1 MKPIVIYLSKTGF
14 TERYAEWLSEAL
26 NCPMIPY
33 EKCKSVDLSSYDTIL
48 YGGGIHAGMIQGIK
62 WFKQQIPSLEG
73 KKLVVF
79 ATGASPAGLSA
90 TAESLKQ
97 NFTAEENALVK
108 VFYLEGGL
116 NYDKMSAPNRM
127 LMKMMSKMLSSKK
140 NKTEE
145 ERGMANA
152 ISTSFDHCK
161 KENIQGILD
170 FINS

>member
-1 MKPIVIYLSKTGF
+1 MKPIIIYLSKTGF

-26 NCPMIPY
+26 NCPMVPY
-33 EKCKSVDLSSYDTIL
+33 EKHKTIDLSSYDTIL

-62 WFKQQIPSLEG
+62 WFKQQIPSLAG

-90 TAESLKQ
+90 TVESLKQ

-108 VFYLEGGL
+108 TFYLEGGL
-116 NYDKMSAPNRM
+116 NYDKMSAPNRL

-140 NKTEE
+140 DKTEE
-145 ERGMANA
+145 EQGMAEA
-152 ISTSFDHCK
+152 LSISFDHCK
-161 KENIQGILD
+161 KENIQVILD
-170 FINS
+170 FVNT